1 MSQHSKATTAPKP
14 QAIVKA
20 PSAPYLVRYFD
31 QTVHSQPFF
40 NEADAKTFY
49 ANLPV
54 QPEDKALVRT
64 TDNKVLL

>member
-1 MSQHSKATTAPKP
+1 MSQHSKATTTPKP

-40 NEADAKTFY
+40 SQADAEKFY
-49 ANLPV
+49 ASLPV
-54 QPEDKALVRT
+54 EPEDKTLVRT